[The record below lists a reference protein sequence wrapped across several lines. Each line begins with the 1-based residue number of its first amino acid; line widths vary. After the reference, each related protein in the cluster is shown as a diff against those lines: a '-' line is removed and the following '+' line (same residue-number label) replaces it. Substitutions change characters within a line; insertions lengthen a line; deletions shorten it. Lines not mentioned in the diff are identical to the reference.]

1 MGMRSRL
8 SSLSVGLFVLGLFV
22 QDAPAADMTTEV
34 VIDLLRVASPQ
45 NPPDLAGK
53 DLARLD
59 LAGADFK
66 RANLARANLAGANL
80 AGANLFGA
88 NLTGANLTG
97 ANLRSEEHTSEL
109 QSLAYLVC
117 RLLLEKKKTID
128 LCSSVRMLEML
139 RLDSRSR

>member
-1 MGMRSRL
+1 MGMRSCL

-34 VIDLLRVASPQ
+34 VIDLLRVASPK

-88 NLTGANLTG
+88 NLTGSPARTW
-97 ANLRSEEHTSEL
+97 
-109 QSLAYLVC
+109 LAP
-117 RLLLEKKKTID
+117 I
-128 LCSSVRMLEML
+128 CSAPI
-139 RLDSRSR
+139 

>member
-22 QDAPAADMTTEV
+22 QDAPAADMTAEV
-34 VIDLLRVASPQ
+34 VIDLRRVASPK

-97 ANLRSEEHTSEL
+97 ANLRRANLDVALLRTAYPTDADL
-109 QSLAYLVC
+109 TQDSLFGA
-117 RLLLEKKKTID
+117 
-128 LCSSVRMLEML
+128 
-139 RLDSRSR
+139 